1 MSLSPID
8 IRYFKMAVGSQN
20 IGKESNYD
28 IVARCPICGDSQK
41 NKNTKRL
48 HLYNKSRETRI
59 GCFNGD
65 CSVGNGRSVFSFLK
79 NFYPTL
85 YDSYK
90 KETSFN
96 NIQSLFKFENND
108 VFSNIK
114 QIKEKPI
121 TTHNLFEYFGKIEN
135 YPDALNYMGK
145 RGYFYNEQYGKFY
158 FGIQDLQIGDKLYK
172 ITNCLVIPLYYE
184 NEMYGFYSRNI
195 SNKEFWTYMPE
206 INIGYKIWNWFKI
219 NKNEPVYIFEGI
231 FDAISSGLQNCIA
244 LMGAKIPEERLKE
257 LKYPVFVLDND
268 KTGLLNSL
276 EYSKIGYNVFVQPD
290 LYKEK
295 DMNELYLNHK
305 DINISEMI
313 KNNLYSGI
321 MAQIKIQ
328 QKM

>member
-20 IGKESNYD
+20 IGKESSSD

-65 CSVGNGRSVFSFLK
+65 CPVGNGRSVFSFLK
-79 NFYPTL
+79 NFYPTI

-90 KETSFN
+90 KETSFS
-96 NIQSLFKFENND
+96 NIQSLFKSENND

-114 QIKEKPI
+114 QIKQKPI

-172 ITNCLVIPLYYE
+172 ITNCLIIPLYYE
-184 NEMYGFYSRNI
+184 DEMYGFYSRNI

-206 INIGYKIWNWFKI
+206 INIGYKIAFWFSI
-219 NKNEPVYIFEGI
+219 NKEKETLITEGV
-231 FDAISSGLQNCIA
+231 FDCL
-244 LMGAKIPEERLKE
+244 
-257 LKYPVFVLDND
+257 
-268 KTGLLNSL
+268 
-276 EYSKIGYNVFVQPD
+276 
-290 LYKEK
+290 
-295 DMNELYLNHK
+295 
-305 DINISEMI
+305 
-313 KNNLYSGI
+313 
-321 MAQIKIQ
+321 
-328 QKM
+328 